1 MGSMLELVR
10 YRHFSRAALI
20 AAVAVLGP
28 ASATVLPWEQAAAP
42 TTSTFLVFFRS
53 SPVGNEQV
61 SVEKGANGWSI
72 TSSGRV
78 GAPFD
83 LVTRQLQARYDADW
97 KPVELTL
104 DATLR
109 GQAATM
115 HTV

>member
-10 YRHFSRAALI
+10 YPHFSRAALI

-28 ASATVLPWEQAAAP
+28 ASATVVPSVQVPAQ

-53 SPVGNEQV
+53 SPVGNEEV

-72 TSSGRV
+72 NSSGRV

-83 LVTRQLQARYDADW
+83 LITRQLHARYDADW

-109 GQAATM
+109 GQAATI
-115 HTV
+115 HT